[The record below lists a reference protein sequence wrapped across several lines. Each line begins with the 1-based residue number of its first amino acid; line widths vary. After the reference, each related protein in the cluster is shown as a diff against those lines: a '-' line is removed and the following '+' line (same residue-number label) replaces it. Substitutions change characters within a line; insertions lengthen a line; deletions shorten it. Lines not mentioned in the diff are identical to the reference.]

1 MEGWFKLM
9 ELFYEIIKC
18 YCFLCNVEKKYLI
31 LFKQKD
37 KLLSF
42 NGFVIC

>member
-18 YCFLCNVEKKYLI
+18 FYFLCNIETIYSI

-37 KLLSF
+37 KILSF
-42 NGFVIC
+42 INFAIC